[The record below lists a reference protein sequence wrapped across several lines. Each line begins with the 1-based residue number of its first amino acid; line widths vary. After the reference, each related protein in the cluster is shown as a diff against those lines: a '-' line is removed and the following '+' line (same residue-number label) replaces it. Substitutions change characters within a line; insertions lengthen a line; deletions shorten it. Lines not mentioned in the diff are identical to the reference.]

1 MHADKYDEYQ
11 RSSAFVRVH
20 PCSHPKGH
28 AVTESIG
35 TLNEK
40 PLHAALKAW
49 YARPGDQF
57 EVHVDGFVVDIVR
70 GDLLIEIQTRHF
82 AAIRRKL
89 AALAEHHPVRV
100 VYPIAQEK
108 WIVRQ
113 AADGQ
118 PLSRRKSPRRGTL
131 EHVFHELTHVPH
143 LLSHANFSIDVLF
156 IQEEEIRRHG
166 PARAWRRRGWVTH
179 ERRLLQVVGQH
190 LLATP
195 ADLSA
200 LLPAT
205 LPDPFTTADLAAALA
220 QPRALAQ
227 KMVYCLRE
235 MGTITPV
242 GKRGNTILYTVEKG

>member
-1 MHADKYDEYQ
+1 
-11 RSSAFVRVH
+11 
-20 PCSHPKGH
+20 
-28 AVTESIG
+28 VTESIG

-49 YARPGDQF
+49 YAQPGDQF

-70 GDLLIEIQTRHF
+70 GGLLIEIQTRDF
-82 AAIRRKL
+82 SAIKRKL
-89 AALAEHHPVRV
+89 AALLEHHPVRA

-118 PLSRRKSPRRGTL
+118 PLSRRKSPKRGTL
-131 EHVFHELTHVPH
+131 EHVFNELTHVPH

-156 IQEEEIRRHG
+156 IQEEEIRRRG

-179 ERRLLQVVGQH
+179 ERHLLQVVGQH

-195 ADLSA
+195 ADVSA

-205 LPDPFTTADLAAALA
+205 LPDPFTTSDLAAALA

-227 KMVYCLRE
+227 KMAYCLRE

>member
-1 MHADKYDEYQ
+1 MYTDNDDRCQ

-20 PCSHPKGH
+20 LRSHSKGH

-70 GDLLIEIQTRHF
+70 GGLLIEIQTRHF
-82 AAIRRKL
+82 SAIRRKL

-118 PLSRRKSPRRGTL
+118 PLSRRKSPKRGTL
-131 EHVFHELTHVPH
+131 EHVFNELTHVPH
-143 LLSHANFSIDVLF
+143 LLSHPNFSIDVLF
-156 IQEEEIRRHG
+156 IQEEEIRRRG

-179 ERRLLQVVGQH
+179 ERHLLQVVGQH

-195 ADLSA
+195 ADVSA
-200 LLPAT
+200 LLPT
-205 LPDPFTTADLAAALA
+205 SLPDPFTSADLAAALA

-227 KMVYCLRE
+227 KMAYCLRQ
-235 MGTITPV
+235 MDSITPA
-242 GKRGNTILYTVEKG
+242 GKRGNTILYTRRE

>member
-1 MHADKYDEYQ
+1 MA
-11 RSSAFVRVH
+11 
-20 PCSHPKGH
+20 SHH
-28 AVTESIG
+28 IG
-35 TLNEK
+35 MLNEK

-49 YARPGDQF
+49 YAQPGDQF
-57 EVHVDGFVVDIVR
+57 EVHADGFVVDIVR

-82 AAIRRKL
+82 VAIKRKL

-113 AADGQ
+113 AEDGQ
-118 PLSRRKSPRRGTL
+118 RLTRRKSPKRGTL

-156 IQEEEIRRHG
+156 IHEEEIRRHD
-166 PARAWRRRGWVTH
+166 PARARRRRGWVTH
-179 ERRLLQVVGQH
+179 ERHLLQVVGQH

-195 ADLSA
+195 ADVSA
-200 LLPAT
+200 LLPAS
-205 LPDPFTTADLAAALA
+205 LPDPFTTTALA

-227 KMVYCLRE
+227 KMVYCLRQ
-235 MGTITPV
+235 MDTITPA
-242 GKRGNTILYTVEKG
+242 GKRGNTILYTRRD